1 MPDVSR
7 GNLLG
12 AHRSDFL
19 RLHTHGRCDAGF
31 DDEFIYQQIPL
42 ETSARAV
49 PTAQVGREIAVLL
62 FDDWA
67 LKADKVS
74 Y

>member
-1 MPDVSR
+1 MCLAAIYWARIDR
-7 GNLLG
+7 IFYGCTRTD
-12 AHRSDFL
+12 AA
-19 RLHTHGRCDAGF
+19 DAGF

-49 PTAQVGREIAVLL
+49 PTAQVGREIAVQL

>member
-1 MPDVSR
+1 MC
-7 GNLLG
+7 L
-12 AHRSDFL
+12 AAIYWA
-19 RLHTHGRCDAGF
+19 RLDRIFYGCTRTDATDAGF

-42 ETSARAV
+42 DSSARAL
-49 PTAQVGREIAVLL
+49 PMAQVGRALAVQL

-67 LKADKVS
+67 VKADKVR